1 VWRSLRRRRWLPPLA
16 ALLFGLVAAAAAPP
30 STAHAQVQLIIPWPA
45 GGGTDVIGRLIQ
57 PAFAE
62 QLGSP
67 LVIRNVG
74 GATGTIGTGEVVRS
88 KPDGQTLLLTSMA
101 AVVIQPSFLARP
113 PYRADQLAPV
123 CMVAEAPAVM
133 MTPRT
138 SGIRTLADIVA
149 RARAN
154 PGQMPYASGGVGGL
168 GHLSMTAL
176 TRALGIDLN
185 HIPFRGSG
193 DAILAMQQGTVS
205 LLTAEATLVH
215 QYGLH
220 AVLVFGERRLPEYPE
235 TPTARELGHPDL
247 VFPLWTGVFAPA
259 GTPEPVLERIDEACA
274 RTLRTPSV
282 VEGMTRAAHPIRYLN
297 RREFADYYRGEVAK
311 YARLIQESG
320 LRQAE

>member
-1 VWRSLRRRRWLPPLA
+1 MRRFL
-16 ALLFGLVAAAAAPP
+16 AAAALALWFAAAASAP
-30 STAHAQVQLIIPWPA
+30 ARAQVQLIIPWPA

-62 QLGSP
+62 QLGAP

-88 KPDGQTLLLTSMA
+88 RPDGQTLLLTSMA
-101 AVVIQPSFLARP
+101 AVAIQPGFLARP

-123 CMVAEAPAVM
+123 CLVAEAPAVM
-133 MTPRT
+133 MTPKT
-138 SGIRTLADIVA
+138 SGIRGLQDIVA
-149 RARAN
+149 RARAS
-154 PGQMPYASGGVGGL
+154 PGQMPYGSGGVGGL
-168 GHLSMTAL
+168 GHLSTTAL
-176 TRALGIDLN
+176 TRALGLEMN

-193 DAILAMQQGTVS
+193 DAILAMQQGTVP

-220 AVLVFGERRLPEYPE
+220 AVVVFGEQRLPEYPE
-235 TPTARELGHPDL
+235 TPTARELGHRDL
-247 VFPLWTGVFAPA
+247 VFPLWTGVFAPL
-259 GTPEPVLERIDEACA
+259 GTPDAVLDRIDAACA
-274 RTLRTPSV
+274 RTLRMPGV

-297 RREFADYYRGEVAK
+297 RHEFGAYYRSEAEK